1 MIAKITKGKKA
12 RPALAYDF
20 GPGRRD
26 EHKDARIVAGSV
38 PGTWRQVG
46 RLMDTHL
53 KQRDLKQPIW
63 RCSLSLPDEDG
74 VLADTQFAAIA
85 EEYIARMGFGAC
97 PWVAVRHGQDHIHL
111 TVVRIG
117 WDGRTVDDHGDFIKS
132 MPIVRALEK
141 KHRLVDASERSN
153 RNAPQVSGQER
164 AASVKRGAAEP
175 ERDLIRREV
184 WAARDAAAGRGRPA
198 FEAELARRGIDFKA
212 NEAKTTGR
220 MNGYSFSVP
229 AWLDADGQQVWITA
243 SKTARDLA
251 WQKLRPVLEPP
262 AETPAPTT
270 APGRT
275 VEEERAADP
284 AAQLLGTMRERAA
297 REQTE
302 ALVDQLRRLPFGLL
316 GDQELRSSVV
326 TLTNTLDTREHTS
339 AAEAATS
346 MRLDGI
352 ASGVTTGPV
361 RQRLLER
368 HAALSQAVG
377 YETEATA
384 QTTAAAEQRKA
395 AEAARK
401 VATEATKRAA
411 QRWRLPASK
420 RTEEGMAKTAL
431 EFAERAEREAVRLD
445 REAAR
450 VLAVAESLA
459 PAGTGGTTYAA
470 ALEAL
475 DKGWKREDAAAR
487 AEDAKLARLRLIDH
501 APAAQA
507 ARVAVA
513 QARQQLDQAL
523 AEQQRRTGLPADQ
536 AAAEHQVRDQVAAA
550 IRARAAQ
557 GKSTTTSPRR
567 TPPKKAGPAA
577 GKQPPRPP
585 QGYDPRDRGRGRGR

>member
-26 EHKDARIVAGSV
+26 EHENARIVAGSV

-46 RLMDTHL
+46 RLMDTHA
-53 KQRDLKQPIW
+53 KQRGLKQPVW

-85 EEYIARMGFGAC
+85 EEYIARMGFGSC

-117 WDGRTVDDHGDFIKS
+117 WDGRTVDDHADFIKS
-132 MPIVRALEK
+132 MPIVRSLEK
-141 KHRLVDASERSN
+141 KHGLVDASERSN

-164 AASVKRGAAEP
+164 AASQKRGAAEP
-175 ERDLIRREV
+175 ERERIRREV

-198 FEAELARRGIDFKA
+198 FEAELTRRGIDFKA
-212 NEAKTTGR
+212 NEASTGR

-229 AWLDADGQQVWITA
+229 AWLDGDGQQVWITA

-251 WQKLRPVLEPP
+251 WQKLKPVLEPP
-262 AETPAPTT
+262 AEAPAP
-270 APGRT
+270 AAEPGRT

-284 AAQLLGTMRERAA
+284 AVQLLGTMRERAA
-297 REQTE
+297 REQAE
-302 ALVDQLRRLPFGLL
+302 ALVDQMRRRPFGLL

-326 TLTNTLDTREHTS
+326 TLTNTLDTRQSAS

-352 ASGVTTGPV
+352 ASGVATGPV
-361 RQRLLER
+361 RQSLLQR
-368 HAALSQAVG
+368 RAALAQAVG

-384 QTTAAAEQRKA
+384 HATAADEKRKA
-395 AEAARK
+395 AAAARK
-401 VATEATKRAA
+401 VADEAAKRAA
-411 QRWRLPASK
+411 QRWRLPSSK

-431 EFAERAEREAVRLD
+431 EFAERAEREAERLD

-450 VLAVAESLA
+450 VLAVAESVV
-459 PAGTGGTTYAA
+459 PAGTTGTTYAA

-475 DKGWKREDAAAR
+475 DKGWKREEAAAR
-487 AEDAKLARLRLIDH
+487 AEDMRLARLRLIDH

-523 AEQQRRTGLPADQ
+523 AEQQLRAGLPAEQ
-536 AAAEHQVRDQVAAA
+536 AAAEQRVREQIAQAA
-550 IRARAAQ
+550 RARAAG
-557 GKSTTTSPRR
+557 GKSATTSPRR
-567 TPPKKAGPAA
+567 TPPKKAGPTTS
-577 GKQPPRPP
+577 KQPPRPP